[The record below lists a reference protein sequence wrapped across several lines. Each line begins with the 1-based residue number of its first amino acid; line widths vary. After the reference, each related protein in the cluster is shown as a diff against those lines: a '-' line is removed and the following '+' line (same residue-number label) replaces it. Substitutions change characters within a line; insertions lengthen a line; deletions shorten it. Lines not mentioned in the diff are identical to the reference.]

1 MRNLLKIEDKIVSE
15 ELIFRIVEL
24 AQKAILYE
32 VSSYPTPGLVSPV
45 SNGCHTDMNFYT
57 FIDSTMSLNKYFLK
71 TCIVSLENCDYDV
84 IFNKLRNIGIEAE
97 ADMLERTNG
106 VNTHKGMIF
115 IMIVTISAIIINI
128 KKHGKF
134 INIRD
139 EIKNLTK
146 DLSKKDFD
154 KLDEK
159 KKLTYGEKLFIKYNL
174 KGIRGEVEEGLP
186 IIFNVALKTFKESSN
201 LNINDRLVQTLI
213 SIMAVNDDT
222 TVLHRKDIDMLYYIK
237 QCCKNILNIGGMNS
251 TNGRLSIDELD
262 KELSVHRISPGGSA
276 DLLAL
281 TMFLSDVEKI
291 IFN

>member
-1 MRNLLKIEDKIVSE
+1 MRNLLKIEDKIVGE

-97 ADMLERTNG
+97 TDMLERTNG

-115 IMIVTISAIIINI
+115 IMIVTISATIINI

>member
-1 MRNLLKIEDKIVSE
+1 MRNLLKIEDKIVGE

-84 IFNKLRNIGIEAE
+84 IFNKLRDIGIEAE
-97 ADMLERTNG
+97 TDMLERTNG

-251 TNGRLSIDELD
+251 TGGRLSIDELD

>member
-1 MRNLLKIEDKIVSE
+1 MKNLLKIEDKIVSE

-84 IFNKLRNIGIEAE
+84 IFNKLRDIGIEAE
-97 ADMLERTNG
+97 TDMLERTNG

-251 TNGRLSIDELD
+251 TSGRLSIDELD